1 MKMQIISQR
10 ILTADAGKY
19 LTDGVTYGTTVVLPV
34 NADPA
39 QWQEVTEEQLPKE
52 EEATL

>member
-1 MKMQIISQR
+1 MKMEIISQR
-10 ILTADAGKY
+10 ILTAEQGKY

-39 QWQEVTEEQLPKE
+39 RWQEVSAEQLPKN
-52 EEATL
+52 EEAAL

>member
-10 ILTADAGKY
+10 ILTADEGKY
-19 LTDGVTYGTTVVLPV
+19 LTDGNTYGKTVVLPV

-39 QWQEVTEEQLPKE
+39 QWQEVTEEQLPKNE
-52 EEATL
+52 EVAL